1 LPPCRLAHTAFA
13 PIAKARRTVK
23 QPEVRVGKHEPMESL
38 RAHSADTLCGFNATA
53 LSRYEAGFED
63 GFKEFARMLHPAGYH
78 PDRSRSELIAG
89 LRKPS
94 TKCTMASLQH
104 LKAVR
109 DMLDSILKG
118 IADDPTYPFDDRF
131 LCGFEDAH
139 WILLGLLDPSVRAPA
154 LRYLY
159 QNPL

>member
-1 LPPCRLAHTAFA
+1 M
-13 PIAKARRTVK
+13 RR
-23 QPEVRVGKHEPMESL
+23 VRVVKHEPMESL
-38 RAHSADTLCGFNATA
+38 RAYISDTLSGFNATP
-53 LSRYEAGFED
+53 LNRYERGLKTASRNSPGCFI
-63 GFKEFARMLHPAGYH
+63 RQGYH
-78 PDRSRSELIAG
+78 RDRSRSELIAG

>member
-1 LPPCRLAHTAFA
+1 
-13 PIAKARRTVK
+13 
-23 QPEVRVGKHEPMESL
+23 MESL
-38 RAHSADTLCGFNATA
+38 RVYIADTLSGFDATP
-53 LSRYEAGFED
+53 LNRYEAGFEE

-78 PDRSRSELIAG
+78 RDRSRSELIAG

-118 IADDPTYPFDDRF
+118 FADDPTYPFDDRF

-139 WILLGLLDPSVRAPA
+139 WLLLGLVDPSVRVAA

-159 QNPL
+159 QHPL